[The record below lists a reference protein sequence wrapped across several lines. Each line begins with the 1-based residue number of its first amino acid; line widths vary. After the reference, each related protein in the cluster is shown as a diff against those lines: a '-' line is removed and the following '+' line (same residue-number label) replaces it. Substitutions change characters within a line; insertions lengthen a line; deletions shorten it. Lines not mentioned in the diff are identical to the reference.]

1 MERQHGETTSMNTLM
16 QIITL
21 QNATFNQW
29 AWIIGTIIILI
40 LIGMNWENYAHDE
53 PEVPITLGIL
63 AFFWPICLLMVLLA
77 GIVYSPIWI
86 GRQLAKFNKE
96 NL

>member
-1 MERQHGETTSMNTLM
+1 MNTLM

-29 AWIIGTIIILI
+29 AWIIGTVIILI
-40 LIGMNWENYAHDE
+40 IVGMKWETYAHDE
-53 PEVPITLGIL
+53 QEVPITLSIL
-63 AFFWPICLLMVLLA
+63 AFFWPICLLMVLLV
-77 GIVYSPIWI
+77 GIVYCPIWI
-86 GRQLAKFNKE
+86 GRQLAKLNKE

>member
-1 MERQHGETTSMNTLM
+1 MDTRGEAMNTLM

-29 AWIIGTIIILI
+29 TWIIGTVIILI
-40 LIGMNWENYAHDE
+40 MVGMNWENYAHDE
-53 PEVPITLGIL
+53 PEVPMIL
-63 AFFWPICLLMVLLA
+63 SVIAFFWPICLLMVLLV

-96 NL
+96 KV

>member
-1 MERQHGETTSMNTLM
+1 MNTLM

-29 AWIIGTIIILI
+29 TWITGTVIILI
-40 LIGMNWENYAHDE
+40 IVGMKWDNYAYDDGEYHAMLIDDGE
-53 PEVPITLGIL
+53 YHAMLIL
-63 AFFWPICLLMVLLA
+63 VAFIWPICLLMVLLV

-86 GRQLAKFNKE
+86 GRQLAKLNKE
-96 NL
+96 KL

>member
-1 MERQHGETTSMNTLM
+1 MNTLM

-29 AWIIGTIIILI
+29 TWIIGTVIILI
-40 LIGMNWENYAHDE
+40 LIGMDWDNYAYDDGEYH
-53 PEVPITLGIL
+53 VMRIAV
-63 AFFWPICLLMVLLA
+63 AFIWPICLLMVLLV

-86 GRQLAKFNKE
+86 GRQLAKLNKE
-96 NL
+96 KL

>member
-1 MERQHGETTSMNTLM
+1 MNTLM

-29 AWIIGTIIILI
+29 AWIIGTVIILI
-40 LIGMNWENYAHDE
+40 IAGMNWDSYTSDDDE
-53 PEVPITLGIL
+53 PIKLIFV
-63 AFFWPICLLMVLLA
+63 AFIWPFCLLMVLLV

-96 NL
+96 KV

>member
-29 AWIIGTIIILI
+29 TWIIGTVISLI
-40 LIGMNWENYAHDE
+40 LIGMKWETYAHDE
-53 PEVPITLGIL
+53 QEVPITLSIL
-63 AFFWPICLLMVLLA
+63 AFFWPICLLMVLLV
-77 GIVYSPIWI
+77 GIVYCPIWI